1 MKFAILLLAGGLL
14 AATAA
19 PTVSKQEAN
28 AFQVKLLTII
38 GRGETKAAAPRPTTV
53 TQTEVNSYLHYKQA
67 EILPVGVTDPSIAIQ
82 GAGRLS
88 GRAVVDLD
96 VLREKKSTGGWFD
109 PRSYLT
115 GRLPVTANGT
125 LRTENGVGRFALEN
139 AAISGV
145 PIPKSFLQELV
156 SYYTKSSDH
165 PNGLN
170 LDDAFELP
178 VGIRRID
185 TDAGKAVIVQ

>member
-1 MKFAILLLAGGLL
+1 MKIALLLLAGTLM
-14 AATAA
+14 AATVP

-38 GRGETKAAAPRPTTV
+38 GRGETKAAATRPTTV
-53 TQTEVNSYLHYKQA
+53 TQNEVNSYLHFKQA
-67 EILPVGVTDPSIAIQ
+67 EILPVGVTDPSIAIH
-82 GAGRLS
+82 GDGRIS

-96 VLREKKSTGGWFD
+96 VVRQKQSTGGWLD
-109 PRSYLT
+109 PKSYLT

-125 LRTENGVGRFALEN
+125 LRTKDGVARFALEN
-139 AAISGV
+139 VAISGI

-156 SYYTKSSDH
+156 SYYTRSTDY
-165 PNGLN
+165 PNGVG

-185 TDAGKAVIVQ
+185 TDAGKAV

>member
-1 MKFAILLLAGGLL
+1 MA
-14 AATAA
+14 AA
-19 PTVSKQEAN
+19 PANVSKQEAN

-53 TQTEVNSYLHYKQA
+53 TQTEVNSYLHFKQA

-82 GAGRLS
+82 GEGRLS

-96 VLREKKSTGGWFD
+96 VVREKKSTGGWFD
-109 PRSYLT
+109 PKSYLT

-125 LRTENGVGRFALEN
+125 LQARDGVARFSLES
-139 AAISGV
+139 AAISGIPV
-145 PIPKSFLQELV
+145 PKSFLQELV
-156 SYYTKSSDH
+156 SYYTRSADY
-165 PNGLN
+165 PNGVG
-170 LDDAFELP
+170 LDDAFTLP